1 MTFYIYRGA
10 EGQYVYVPVAEAEK
24 AMEFYEEA
32 GYTVEV

>member
-1 MTFYIYRGA
+1 MTFYIYRGS
-10 EGQYVYVPVAEAEK
+10 EGRYITVPVVEAEK